1 MSYLWN
7 TLNDTE
13 REQYA
18 KTTRCW
24 EQMSRMQRYEIV
36 KAANHLIMKLSDP
49 DEIRSAIARAR
60 HFRHDFEDMYDY

>member
-13 REQYA
+13 REHYA
-18 KTTRCW
+18 NTWRCW
-24 EQMSRMQRYEIV
+24 EQMSRMQRYWVVEN
-36 KAANHLIMKLSDP
+36 ANRLIMKLSDP
-49 DEIRSAIARAR
+49 DEIRAAIARAR

>member
-36 KAANHLIMKLSDP
+36 KAANRMVTELSDP
-49 DEIRSAIARAR
+49 REIRSVIARAR